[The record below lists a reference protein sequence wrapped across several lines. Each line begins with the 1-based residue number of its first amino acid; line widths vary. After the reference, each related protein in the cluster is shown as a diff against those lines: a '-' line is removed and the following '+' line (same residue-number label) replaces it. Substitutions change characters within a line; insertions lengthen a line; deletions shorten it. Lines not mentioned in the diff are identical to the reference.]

1 LAKSAIVRI
10 EVPLLG

>member
-1 LAKSAIVRI
+1 MFSFR